1 MNKVIKN
8 YFYNASY
15 QILLVVLPIIV
26 TPYISR
32 VLGASGVGTYNYTN
46 SITQF
51 FMVFGC
57 IGLSLYG
64 QREVAYYQNDIKKRS
79 IVFFEILFMRAI
91 SLSVSLIIFYLCFV
105 VNFRYSNIFAIQMID
120 IISYIFDVSW
130 FFQGMEEFKKIVLR
144 NFVIR
149 IICVA
154 AIFIFVKNPSDL
166 SIYVFIYSFTLLAG
180 NLSLW
185 FYLPKY
191 VNRVNLRKIHLKK
204 HIKPTL
210 TIFLP
215 QVASTVYSL
224 LDKTMI
230 EIITESTEEVAY
242 YSQSQ
247 MIIRTIAEVINSLG
261 TTLMPR
267 IAYLYK
273 SGNKDEVKKY
283 MNASIRFVL
292 AFATAFAFGIM
303 AVSQNFVP
311 WFFGDGFDKVI
322 PNLMILSPIL
332 ILMGMTG
339 ILGTQYLVAIGRQKQ
354 YAIAIISAAIVNFGL
369 NIVFIH
375 FFASC
380 GAALASI
387 LAECTSCLVM
397 IFFLKNDFN
406 FFEVFKAFLKYI
418 VFGLIMM
425 SFVILI
431 GNKLTASIL
440 NTFVLVIIGASIY
453 IILLIISKDSIISF
467 VLNGIKNKVKS

>member
-1 MNKVIKN
+1 MNKAIKN

-26 TPYISR
+26 TPYVSR
-32 VLGASGVGTYNYTN
+32 VLGAGGVGTYNYTN

-57 IGLSLYG
+57 IGLNLYG
-64 QREVAYYQNDIKKRS
+64 QREVAYYQQNIDKRS
-79 IVFFEILFMRAI
+79 KIFYELILLRAI
-91 SLSVSLIIFYLCFV
+91 SLSISLIIFYFCFV
-105 VNFRYSNIFAIQMID
+105 MNFRYSNIFAIQMID

-149 IICVA
+149 ILCVA
-154 AIFIFVKNPSDL
+154 AIFIFVKKPSDL
-166 SIYVFIYSFTLLAG
+166 AIYVFIYSFTLLSG

-191 VNRVNLRKIHLKK
+191 IHKVELKKVCLKK

-215 QVASTVYSL
+215 QIASTVYSL

-230 EIITESTEEVAY
+230 EMITESTEEVAY

-267 IAYLYK
+267 IAFLYK
-273 SGNKDEVKKY
+273 NGNKEEVNKY
-283 MNASIRFVL
+283 MNASMRFVL
-292 AFATAFAFGIM
+292 AFSIAFAFGIM

-311 WFFGDGFDKVI
+311 WFFGTGYEKVV

-332 ILMGMTG
+332 IFMGMTC

-369 NIVFIH
+369 NIVLIH

-397 IFFLKNDFN
+397 MFFLKKDFN
-406 FFEVFKAFLKYI
+406 FFEVFKVFLKYI

-425 SFVILI
+425 GFVMLI

-440 NTFVLVIIGASIY
+440 NTFVLVIIGAGIY
-453 IILLIISKDSIISF
+453 IILLIVSKDSIVSF